1 MVGKGIWGEI
11 TQPVKRYTK
20 AYNKYMKDL
29 YNPDEESIYLQYLD
43 ANNLYGWAMVQNL
56 PTHGFLWKDT
66 EDFTPEKI
74 DELVKKDKRGYLLE
88 VDVKYPKELHKND
101 NELPFL
107 AKRMKIGREE
117 KLVPNL
123 NNKKRYVVH
132 IKALDQAL
140 KHGLKLKTVHRV
152 IEFQHSKWMK
162 IYIMLNTRLRIAAK
176 NKFEKDFFKFMNN
189 SVFGKTMENIRNHK
203 DMKLVTSEQKYQKY
217 VKKPNLNDGHPFSK
231 HLFAVEMGKTEI
243 KMNKPVYLGQTILD
257 LSKTLMH
264 EFNYSYM
271 RPKYGSKV
279 KLCCMDTDSFVYE
292 IETEDFYRDIEWM
305 FKGL

>member
-1 MVGKGIWGEI
+1 MLTDIDMLLMVEKGIRSRI
-11 TQPVKRYTK
+11 TQALEHYVK
-20 AYNKYMKDL
+20 ANNEYMKDL

-88 VDVKYPKELHKND
+88 VDVKYPKELHENH

-107 AKRMKIGREE
+107 VKKMKIGREK

-123 NNKKRYVVH
+123 KDKKEYVVH

-140 KHGLKLKTVHRV
+140 KHGLKLKKVHRV
-152 IEFQHSKWMK
+152 IEFQQSKWMK
-162 IYIMLNTRLRIAAK
+162 AYIMLNTRLRIAAK
-176 NKFEKDFFKFMNN
+176 NEFEKDIFKLMNN

-203 DMKLVTSEQKYQKY
+203 DMKLVTSEIKY
-217 VKKPNLNDGHPFSK
+217 
-231 HLFAVEMGKTEI
+231 
-243 KMNKPVYLGQTILD
+243 
-257 LSKTLMH
+257 
-264 EFNYSYM
+264 FNVTNF
-271 RPKYGSKV
+271 RGN
-279 KLCCMDTDSFVYE
+279 
-292 IETEDFYRDIEWM
+292 
-305 FKGL
+305 